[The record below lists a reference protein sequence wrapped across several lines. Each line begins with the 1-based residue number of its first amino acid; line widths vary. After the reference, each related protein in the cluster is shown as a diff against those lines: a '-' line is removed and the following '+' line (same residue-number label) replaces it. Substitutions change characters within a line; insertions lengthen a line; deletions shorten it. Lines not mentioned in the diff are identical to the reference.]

1 MSIKYIKSSSCPE
14 HQLLIHPVSIGH
26 SYDALQIP
34 LTHHVQRQIN
44 EFFLLFQI
52 YLLPVFT
59 ILVKRTT
66 VKSILKD
73 RKLEVLSFHTSN
85 WSPNPIDST
94 LLISHILPLSVL
106 SVRIFVQILSISGLS
121 YCNGLLTLSLP
132 PYLLVIH
139 PPWLKSV

>member
-14 HQLLIHPVSIGH
+14 PQFLIHPVSIHPASIGH
-26 SYDALQIP
+26 SYDTLQIP

-44 EFFLLFQI
+44 EFFLFQI

-106 SVRIFVQILSISGLS
+106 SVRIFVQILSISGLN
-121 YCNGLLTLSLP
+121 YCNGLLSPCLPTSL
-132 PYLLVIH
+132 
-139 PPWLKSV
+139 